1 VLWPSVVTIGISSAL
16 AGRAVIRARVAPPAS
31 GPLTLQGRT
40 VTVIGEGDE
49 RVAFLDG
56 TWWQVSDPSQRINA
70 GARARVVGMEG
81 LRLVIEEVGDDV

>member
-1 VLWPSVVTIGISSAL
+1 
-16 AGRAVIRARVAPPAS
+16 
-31 GPLTLQGRT
+31 
-40 VTVIGEGDE
+40 VIGEGDE

-56 TWWQVSDPSQRINA
+56 TWWQVSDPSQRIEA